1 MDGFCVRVGG
11 WNVIEGVSMIDSP
24 LGRMMPV
31 AFQQV
36 QLYGSL
42 CDDMEF
48 KKDSPEPNAEFKKS
62 TDAAEKNKKDV
73 LLSRKT
79 EQPSPADEKKIIWLS
94 ETSFS
99 VLEGLACLMIR
110 FIRFR

>member
-1 MDGFCVRVGG
+1 
-11 WNVIEGVSMIDSP
+11 MIDSP

-48 KKDSPEPNAEFKKS
+48 KKDSPEPIAEFKKS
-62 TDAAEKNKKDV
+62 TDAAEKNKKEV
-73 LLSRKT
+73 CCCRGKRNNHHRPTRK
-79 EQPSPADEKKIIWLS
+79 K
-94 ETSFS
+94 SFGS
-99 VLEGLACLMIR
+99 LKRHFLFWKDWHA
-110 FIRFR
+110 